1 MNKFDSKELKRLKQ
15 ILNEQERI
23 DRQLFQQCKPNP
35 NHYPIVDKW
44 NYKYVYLP
52 YRIELFESIVDYI
65 YKKTMEGV
73 NDEWFGKF
81 CDVKQISY

>member
-23 DRQLFQQCKPNP
+23 SQQISQQCKPNP

-52 YRIELFESIVDYI
+52 HRIELFESIIDYI
-65 YKKTMEGV
+65 DKQIYGECE
-73 NDEWFGKF
+73 DEWFGKF
-81 CDVKQISY
+81 CDVK

>member
-1 MNKFDSKELKRLKQ
+1 MNSCIFEEIEIIRQ
-15 ILNEQERI
+15 RI
-23 DRQLFQQCKPNP
+23 KSNP

-52 YRIELFESIVDYI
+52 HRIKLFESIVDYI
-65 YKKTMEGV
+65 YKKTMEGM

-81 CDVKQISY
+81 CDVKQIPY